1 MAARPPRPV
10 RPRASQRGP
19 ERIRLIVWNTQEA
32 ETKARVLNEAGYDVD
47 APPLSA
53 GTLRAMRA
61 SPPAAVVI
69 DLGRLPSQGR
79 DVGVHIR
86 HSASTCAIPIVFV
99 GGEGEKLDR
108 IRALLPDAVYATW
121 PGIAAAIR
129 SAIDMPP
136 SDPVRTSSG
145 FAAYAGKPLPER
157 LGIRAGAIVELAGAP
172 DAFERTLGTL
182 PDRVQLRRRP
192 VARPDL
198 ILWFPRNL
206 RDLES
211 RVGAM
216 AKRTPRGGL
225 WIVWPKTTST
235 RATDL
240 TQTAVRRTGLA
251 AGLVDYRIVR
261 IDETWAGLRF
271 ARRASRD

>member
-1 MAARPPRPV
+1 MSARPERPEEPQSPKPG
-10 RPRASQRGP
+10 R
-19 ERIRLIVWNTQEA
+19 ERIRLIVWNAQEA
-32 ETKARVLNEAGYDVD
+32 EAKARVLTRAGYEVD
-47 APPLSA
+47 ASQPR
-53 GTLRAMRA
+53 GDTLRALRA
-61 SPPAAVVI
+61 HPPAAIVI

-86 HSASTCAIPIVFV
+86 HSASTRAIPIVFA
-99 GGEGEKLDR
+99 GGEGAKLAR
-108 IRALLPDAVYATW
+108 IKSLLPDAVYATW
-121 PGIAAAIR
+121 QGMASAVRRAIET
-129 SAIDMPP
+129 PP
-136 SDPVRTSSG
+136 ADPVRTSSG
-145 FAAYAGKPLPER
+145 FAAYSGKPLPEK
-157 LGIRAGAIVELAGAP
+157 LGIQAGAIVELVGAP
-172 DAFERTLGTL
+172 DEFVRTLGSL

-192 VARPDL
+192 AKSSDL

-211 RVGAM
+211 RVSGI
-216 AKRTPRGGL
+216 AKRTPRHGL
-225 WIVWPKTTST
+225 WIVWPKTTSD

-271 ARRASRD
+271 TRRASRG